1 MPIFSHKSKLNTQY
15 CLLLVKPPSVQNLFH
30 KSGTVQFN
38 ELPCILFMNLVFK
51 LKVRVN
57 TFLMSQQSHLEKS
70 N

>member
-38 ELPCILFMNLVFK
+38 ELPYILFMNLVFK
-51 LKVRVN
+51 LKVGVN
-57 TFLMSQQSHLEKS
+57 IFLMSQQSHLEKS